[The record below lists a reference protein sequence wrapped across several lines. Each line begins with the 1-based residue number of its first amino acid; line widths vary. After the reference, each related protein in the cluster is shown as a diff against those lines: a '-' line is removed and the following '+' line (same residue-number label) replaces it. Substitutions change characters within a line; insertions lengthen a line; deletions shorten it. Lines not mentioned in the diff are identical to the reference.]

1 MEPYYTPSENT
12 LKPNF
17 AAQRIDAEVLR
28 TNLAGVNTKWYF
40 NPADSKLL
48 GYEVSTDR
56 EDDPC
61 EIHFS
66 DYKKDSSGKELPGKI
81 LIKYG
86 DKEYASL
93 KVDGWK
99 LE

>member
-1 MEPYYTPSENT
+1 LIQKSYEPISLALIPSNT
-12 LKPNF
+12 SILLIPS
-17 AAQRIDAEVLR
+17 V
-28 TNLAGVNTKWYF
+28 
-40 NPADSKLL
+40 L

-66 DYKKDSSGKELPGKI
+66 DYKKDSCGKELPGRI
-81 LIKYG
+81 IIKYC

-99 LE
+99 LEYQFSSDA

>member
-1 MEPYYTPSENT
+1 
-12 LKPNF
+12 
-17 AAQRIDAEVLR
+17 
-28 TNLAGVNTKWYF
+28 
-40 NPADSKLL
+40 L

-66 DYKKDSSGKELPGKI
+66 DYKKDSSGKELPHKI

>member
-1 MEPYYTPSENT
+1 MQKCYAPILLALIPSNT
-12 LKPNF
+12 SILLIPS
-17 AAQRIDAEVLR
+17 V
-28 TNLAGVNTKWYF
+28 
-40 NPADSKLL
+40 L

-66 DYKKDSSGKELPGKI
+66 DYKKDSSGKELPHKI

>member
-1 MEPYYTPSENT
+1 M
-12 LKPNF
+12 
-17 AAQRIDAEVLR
+17 LR

-40 NPADSKLL
+40 NPSDSKLL

-61 EIHFS
+61 EIHS
-66 DYKKDSSGKELPGKI
+66 LHYNKDSSGKELPHKI

-86 DKEYASL
+86 DKEYASF

-99 LE
+99 LEYQFNSDA